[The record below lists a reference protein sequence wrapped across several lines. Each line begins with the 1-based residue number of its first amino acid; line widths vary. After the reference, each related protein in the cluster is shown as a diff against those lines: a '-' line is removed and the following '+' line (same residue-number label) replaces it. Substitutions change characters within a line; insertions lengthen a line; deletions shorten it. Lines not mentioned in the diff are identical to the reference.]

1 MSDLEIKDTRDST
14 GIIDLMAVLEEGY
27 PNAEVK
33 FLDYTQSYG
42 PNSEGHQFQQNG
54 DGETFVNPFGDKGGH
69 YRAELFVHGI
79 RNSLVDPEN
88 EVNRILM
95 YPSFDKKGNV
105 ATIRLLKYPSTL
117 LQKIKEDFF
126 LKKDSLNIPSD
137 ITRISKIP
145 KIRHGES
152 IGVDGAI
159 TCFDFLL
166 NSESTSRII
175 YSPQRINKIKSNS
188 KPIQWG
194 KSKSIYPYENNS
206 GQRIFLLVDNS

>member
-42 PNSEGHQFQQNG
+42 PDSKGHQFQQKG

-88 EVNRILM
+88 KENRILM
-95 YPSFDKKGNV
+95 YPSFDKEGNV
-105 ATIRLLKYPSTL
+105 AAIRLLKYPSAL
-117 LQKIKEDFF
+117 LQKIKEDFL

-137 ITRISKIP
+137 IIRISKIP

-159 TCFDFLL
+159 TCFDPFL
-166 NSESTSRII
+166 NSASSNRITYKPERIKRIKDTS
-175 YSPQRINKIKSNS
+175 KAVK
-188 KPIQWG
+188 WG
-194 KSKSIYPYENNS
+194 GGKSIYPYENDS

>member
-14 GIIDLMAVLEEGY
+14 GINDLMAVLEEGY
-27 PNAEVK
+27 PNAHIK

-42 PNSEGHQFQQNG
+42 PDSENHQFQQKG

-88 EVNRILM
+88 EENKILI
-95 YPSFDKKGNV
+95 YPSFDKEGNV

-117 LQKIKEDFF
+117 LQKIKEDF
-126 LKKDSLNIPSD
+126 LLRKDSLNIPND
-137 ITRISKIP
+137 TQRISKIP
-145 KIRHGES
+145 KIRNGEP
-152 IGVDGAI
+152 IGKDGEI
-159 TCFDFLL
+159 TCFDPLL
-166 NSESTSRII
+166 NSESTNRIL
-175 YSPQRINKIKSNS
+175 YSPEKINKIKSNS

-206 GQRIFLLVDNS
+206 GQRIFLLV